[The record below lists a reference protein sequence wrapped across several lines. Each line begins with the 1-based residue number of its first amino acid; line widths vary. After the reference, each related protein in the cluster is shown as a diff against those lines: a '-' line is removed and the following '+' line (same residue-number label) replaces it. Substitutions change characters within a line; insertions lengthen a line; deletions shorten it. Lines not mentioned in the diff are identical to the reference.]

1 MSDDCRA
8 MELLLA
14 RDASPTIRYTIT
26 AVIEVRN
33 MRKLLFA
40 STLALFAGAAQADD
54 LLGLYAGAGI
64 TRAKVQDIFHTDFN
78 LSNTSWKVYAGFRPL
93 GFPFGIDVDYMDLG
107 SAAAGTFQG
116 VGHAD
121 AKAFAAYAVGYLP
134 IPAPNI
140 DVYGK
145 AGLARWQFDGN
156 LAQQQGLFSV
166 SDNGTDFAWG
176 VGLQVHFLE
185 RFAARVEYEHFNI
198 RDADNV
204 QLYSLG
210 VSYTIL

>member
-1 MSDDCRA
+1 
-8 MELLLA
+8 
-14 RDASPTIRYTIT
+14 
-26 AVIEVRN
+26 

-64 TRAKVQDIFHTDFN
+64 TRAKVEDIFHTDFN

-156 LAQQQGLFSV
+156 LNGNQGLFSV

>member
-1 MSDDCRA
+1 
-8 MELLLA
+8 
-14 RDASPTIRYTIT
+14 
-26 AVIEVRN
+26 
-33 MRKLLFA
+33 MRKLLLA

-64 TRAKVQDIFHTDFN
+64 VRGKMEDTFHTNFN
-78 LSNTSWKVYAGFRPL
+78 LSNTSWKIYAGFRPL
-93 GFPFGIDVDYMDLG
+93 GFPLGVDVDYVDLG
-107 SAAAGTFQG
+107 SKDATTYYGPANAS
-116 VGHAD
+116 

-134 IPAPNI
+134 IPVPDI

-145 AGLARWQFDGN
+145 AGLARWQFDGSLPN
-156 LAQQQGLFSV
+156 QGLFRI

-176 VGLQVHFLE
+176 VGGQVHFLE
-185 RFAARVEYEHFNI
+185 RFAVRIEYEHFNV
-198 RDADNV
+198 READDV

>member
-1 MSDDCRA
+1 
-8 MELLLA
+8 
-14 RDASPTIRYTIT
+14 
-26 AVIEVRN
+26 
-33 MRKLLFA
+33 MRKLLLA

-64 TRAKVQDIFHTDFN
+64 TRAKVEDIFHTDFN
-78 LSNTSWKVYAGFRPL
+78 LSNTSWKVYAGFRPA
-93 GFPFGIDVDYMDLG
+93 GFPLGIDVDYMDLG
-107 SAAAGTFQG
+107 SAAAGTFEG

-145 AGLARWQFDGN
+145 AGLARWQFNGN
-156 LAQQQGLFSV
+156 ITQPGLFNV

-176 VGLQVHFLE
+176 AGLQYHFLG
-185 RFAARVEYEHFNI
+185 RFAARIEYEHFNI
-198 RDADNV
+198 REANDV

>member
-1 MSDDCRA
+1 
-8 MELLLA
+8 
-14 RDASPTIRYTIT
+14 
-26 AVIEVRN
+26 
-33 MRKLLFA
+33 MRKLLLA
-40 STLALFAGAAQADD
+40 STLALFVGAAQADD

-64 TRAKVQDIFHTDFN
+64 TRAKVEDIFHTDFN
-78 LSNTSWKVYAGFRPL
+78 LSNTSWKIYAGFRPV
-93 GFPFGIDVDYMDLG
+93 GFPLGIDVDYMDLG
-107 SAAAGTFQG
+107 SAAAGTFKG
-116 VGHAD
+116 VAHAD

-145 AGLARWQFDGN
+145 AGLARWQFNGN
-156 LAQQQGLFSV
+156 VTQPGLFAV

-176 VGLQVHFLE
+176 AGLQVHFLE
-185 RFAARVEYEHFNI
+185 RFAVRVEYEHFNI
-198 RDADNV
+198 RDADDV

>member
-1 MSDDCRA
+1 
-8 MELLLA
+8 
-14 RDASPTIRYTIT
+14 
-26 AVIEVRN
+26 
-33 MRKLLFA
+33 MRKLLLA

-64 TRAKVQDIFHTDFN
+64 TRAKVEDIFHTNFN
-78 LSNTSWKVYAGFRPL
+78 LSNTSWKIYAGFRPA
-93 GFPFGIDVDYMDLG
+93 GFPLGIDVDYMDLG
-107 SAAAGTFQG
+107 SAAAGTFEG

-145 AGLARWQFDGN
+145 AGLARWQFNGN
-156 LAQQQGLFSV
+156 VGQPGLFAV

-198 RDADNV
+198 RDADDV

>member
-1 MSDDCRA
+1 
-8 MELLLA
+8 
-14 RDASPTIRYTIT
+14 
-26 AVIEVRN
+26 

-64 TRAKVQDIFHTDFN
+64 TRAKVEDIFHTNFN

-93 GFPFGIDVDYMDLG
+93 GFPLGIDVDYMDLG
-107 SAAAGTFQG
+107 SSAAGTFDG
-116 VGHAD
+116 VGHAN
-121 AKAFAAYAVGYLP
+121 AKAFGAFAVGYLP
-134 IPAPNI
+134 IPVPNI

-156 LAQQQGLFSV
+156 LTKPGSLFSV

-176 VGLQVHFLE
+176 VGGQVHFLE
-185 RFAARVEYEHFNI
+185 RFAVRIEYEHFNL
-198 RDADNV
+198 RDADDV
-204 QLYSLG
+204 QVYTLG
-210 VSYTIL
+210 VSYTFL

>member
-1 MSDDCRA
+1 
-8 MELLLA
+8 
-14 RDASPTIRYTIT
+14 
-26 AVIEVRN
+26 

-40 STLALFAGAAQADD
+40 SILALFTGAAKADD

-64 TRAKVQDIFHTDFN
+64 TRAKVEDIFHTDFG
-78 LSNTSWKVYAGFRPL
+78 LSNTSWKVYAGLRPA

-107 SAAAGTFQG
+107 SADAGTFKG
-116 VGHAD
+116 LGHANV
-121 AKAFAAYAVGYLP
+121 KAFAAYAVGYLP
-134 IPAPNI
+134 IPVPNI

-145 AGLARWQFDGN
+145 AGLARWQFDGSIT
-156 LAQQQGLFSV
+156 QPSLFAV

-176 VGLQVHFLE
+176 VGGQVHFLD
-185 RFAARVEYEHFNI
+185 RFAVRIEYEHFSI